1 MTPQHRNTVT
11 HKDKNPASA
20 LIGLAAVGVGARN
33 LLCISVEKRKPSYCQ
48 VFQKIA
54 PEANTA

>member
-1 MTPQHRNTVT
+1 VT

>member
-1 MTPQHRNTVT
+1 MATKRT
-11 HKDKNPASA
+11 KNPAS
-20 LIGLAAVGVGARN
+20 LMILAAVGLGERN